1 MRCDRKFSEPEFKD
15 WKIFPELSLPEP
27 RVFHWIRKHAQAG
40 ETDISGGIKLI
51 RNFPDDRGV
60 LQTAYNDLTRFFSE
74 CSLSADGKFW
84 IITEMGKPESS
95 DSYEIIV
102 SPDSCR
108 IIAGNA
114 EGVRRGIYYLEDLLL
129 GADGPFLK
137 TGSKKRT
144 SWVKNRISYFLG
156 QPPTWTSD
164 ELLDDGDY
172 YSDEYLNR
180 LAHEGIN
187 GLWKRVTFRELC
199 KTSFTPEYGVD
210 SARRLRKLRQ
220 IADKCL
226 RYGIKTYIFCIEP
239 VAWSAD
245 DKALIRHP
253 ELGGVRKID
262 EVFFC
267 PFSESSQKYLYE
279 SVYSIFH
286 AVPGLGGMINI
297 SYGER
302 DTTCLSA
309 VWHTDAPTVDCPVCS
324 GKKPWEILHS
334 SLSAMEKGMRDAAPE
349 ARLISWL
356 YMAAPEK
363 AADWVYEIA
372 GHTPENVIL
381 QVNFESGGIED
392 QLGKPR
398 PAGDYWLSYVGP
410 ADRFITMAQGAA
422 ATKAEMSA
430 KIQVGCSHEIESVP
444 FVPVPSLL
452 YRKYRA
458 MHALGVSS
466 MMLCWGT
473 GNYPGLMNKAS
484 GNLAFEDFVGTEKDF
499 LTRLALPDWGSSTGD
514 VVRAWELF
522 AEGYSNYPVSNLF
535 QYYGPMHDGIVWPLH
550 LYPAQEILLEN
561 WMIHSGL
568 ASGDAIGECLDN
580 HSIEEAV
587 ELCREMSEKWAD
599 GVKIMKSLRQCFN
612 DNPARIKDI
621 GLAEA
626 ISIQFESGYNIL
638 RFCILREELFNL
650 SDKSKPEIL
659 DRMESIVSGEIKRS
673 ARMVELCEYDSRLGF
688 NSEAQG
694 YKYFPEKLKWRIGM
708 LESLLAEDLPMA
720 RSCPLPVRADTNRPS
735 YTCNSGDFENCDSF
749 KWKANSDAAHLTIE
763 IDAEGKGDPDQF
775 FITVIFKNTSIAI
788 TDLYKSGLVKFSKP
802 GCSRH
807 LSEFPGGWKL
817 KVIIPMEIGV
827 RSAGLVITRLKSDGQ
842 ETKVSSWGG
851 NPLKYRL
858 LIGNYNPKETGLLV
872 WKH

>member
-1 MRCDRKFSEPEFKD
+1 MHCNCKFVQPEFKD
-15 WKIFPELSLPEP
+15 WKIVPELGLPEP
-27 RVFHWIRKHAQAG
+27 RIFHWIRKTAKAG
-40 ETDISGGIKLI
+40 ETDISSGIRII
-51 RNFPDDRGV
+51 RNFPHDNGI
-60 LQTAYNDLTRFFSE
+60 LQTAYDDLNRFFSE
-74 CSLSADGKFW
+74 CGIPADGKYG

-95 DSYEIIV
+95 DSYEMII

-114 EGVRRGIYYLEDLLL
+114 EGIRRGIYYLEDLLL

-137 TGSKKRT
+137 IGSEKRS

-156 QPPTWTSD
+156 QPPSLTCD

-187 GLWKRVTFRELC
+187 GLWKRITFGELC
-199 KTSFTPEYGVD
+199 KTSFTPENGAD
-210 SARRLRKLRQ
+210 SARRLGKLRQ
-220 IADKCL
+220 ISDKCL

-239 VAWSAD
+239 AAWNAD
-245 DKALIRHP
+245 SPALVRHP
-253 ELGGVRKID
+253 ELGGVKKYD
-262 EVFFC
+262 AVFFC

-279 SVYSIFH
+279 SVYSIFK

-302 DTTCLSA
+302 DTTCLSD
-309 VWHTDAPTVDCPVCS
+309 VWPTDDNTVDCPVCS

-334 SLSAMEKGMRDAAPE
+334 SLSAMEKGMRAAAPE

-363 AADWVYEIA
+363 VADWVYEFP

-381 QVNFESGGIED
+381 QVNFESGGIEE

-398 PAGDYWLSYVGP
+398 LAGDYWLSYVGP
-410 ADRFITMAQGAA
+410 ADRFKTMAQKAVAA
-422 ATKAEMSA
+422 KAEMSA

-458 MHALGVSS
+458 MHELGVSS

-484 GNLAFEDFVGTEKDF
+484 GNLAFEDFSGTEKDF
-499 LTRLALPDWGSSTGD
+499 LTRLALPDWGASAGE

-561 WMIHSGL
+561 WMIHSGS

-587 ELCREMSEKWAD
+587 ELCREMSGKWAD
-599 GVKIMKSLRQCFN
+599 GVKIMRSLCRCFKN
-612 DNPARIKDI
+612 NPARLKDI

-626 ISIQFESGYNIL
+626 IGIQFESGYNIL
-638 RFCILREELFNL
+638 RFYVLREELFNS
-650 SDKSKPEIL
+650 SDKSKYEIL
-659 DRMESIVSGEIKRS
+659 DQMESIVAGEIKRS
-673 ARMVELCEYDSRLGF
+673 ARMIELCEYDARLGF
-688 NSEAQG
+688 NSEAEG

-708 LESLLAEDLPMA
+708 LESLLSEDFSRA
-720 RSCPLPVRADTNRPS
+720 RSCPRPVQSDINTPS
-735 YTCNSGDFENCDSF
+735 YNCSSGAFENCESF
-749 KWKANSDAAHLTIE
+749 KWKAAGDARHLTIE
-763 IDAEGKGDPDQF
+763 IDCEGKGDPDQF
-775 FITVIFKNTSIAI
+775 FITVIFKNTSMAI
-788 TDLYKSGLVKFSKP
+788 TDLYRSGLVRFSNP
-802 GCSRH
+802 ACSRNI
-807 LSEFPGGWKL
+807 SEFPDGWKV
-817 KVIIPMEIGV
+817 KVKIPVEGGV
-827 RSAGLVITRLKSDGQ
+827 KTARLCITRLKSEGQ
-842 ETKVSSWGG
+842 ATKVTAWGG

-858 LIGNYNPKETGLLV
+858 LLGNYNPKETGLLQM
-872 WKH
+872 